1 MVGSFFGQD
10 SVICRTKS
18 TIMES
23 PSDCNPAEET
33 MHTIAIRL
41 RPPLYLAVF
50 LFACRAASL
59 MAQGD
64 ASLGSA
70 PAAEVNFATEVLP
83 ILQSHCYACHGPS
96 DQQSGFR
103 LDVREIAFRGGDSA
117 EAAIIPHHA
126 DASPLFRF
134 VSLDVTETSSA
145 TNELRMPPEDSD
157 SQPLTAKQISILRTW
172 IDQGA
177 AWPGELAGAVET
189 KPLWSLRPVVRPSV
203 PTLPDGRAFANPIDS
218 FIAVKLSE
226 HGLTI
231 SQEEEPRTLLR
242 RLTFGLTGLPPEPTQ
257 IDAYLSD
264 LQNEKQAGHTYELM
278 VSNLLDSPRYGE
290 RWARHWLDVVRFAES
305 NGFEMNQPRPNAW
318 RYRDYVID
326 AFNQDMPY
334 DQFMREQIAGDS
346 LGADLGTGFI
356 VGGPWDQVKSPD
368 PVLTA
373 QQRSD
378 ELHDMVSTTGS
389 AFLGLTVGC
398 ARCHN
403 HKFDP
408 ITQRDYFAMVACLS
422 GVQHGERPIEKAT
435 NPDVQQTVEH
445 LRSEIQKISAELE
458 ALVPLAFPKTQEAN
472 AASLATPN
480 RPPVNA
486 IQNTERLAPVSAKYV
501 KFTIKETNTGA
512 EPCLDELELWTGD
525 GRNVAVHATL
535 SSSGD
540 FSGNE
545 RHQLHH
551 LIDGQAG
558 NDRSWISNTAGTGWV
573 VLELPNRESIVK
585 VVWGRDRKEQF
596 ADRLPVRYK
605 IECSDD
611 GTQWNIAADSF
622 DRMPFSSPRT
632 PETDWKVIALSK
644 EQRDLAEVQEATLA
658 NLQVQL
664 KQLISPTTAYVGKME
679 QPVPTYRLSRGDPM
693 QPKEPIAPGGIQAV
707 GNMLSMPD
715 DMPEQQRRVQLA
727 NWIAN
732 ANNPLPA
739 RVMVNRIWQYHFGVG
754 LVDTPSD
761 FGHNGGGPSHP
772 ELLDWLASEFIESGW
787 SVKQLQKRILTSQA
801 YRQSSQV
808 QSDGLRVDANN
819 RWLWRFSP
827 RRLEAEAIRDSI
839 LAVSGQLDLRMGG
852 PGFDLFVPNTN
863 YVRVYETKTQFG
875 EGDFR
880 RMIYQNKPRV
890 ELDSLF
896 GVFDCPDGGQI
907 QPKRNVSITPLQALN
922 LLNSEFL
929 IDQAKRFAE
938 RLESSAGN
946 DTQGQ
951 AALAFRLAFGRPP
964 DAKESSA
971 SEQLIS
977 QHGLAVFCRA
987 LYNSNEFLSVR

>member
-1 MVGSFFGQD
+1 
-10 SVICRTKS
+10 
-18 TIMES
+18 MES
-23 PSDCNPAEET
+23 PSDCNPAVET
-33 MHTIAIRL
+33 MHTTVIPL
-41 RPPLYLAVF
+41 RSSLYLSVF
-50 LFACRAASL
+50 LFFSSVASL
-59 MAQGD
+59 TVEGVA
-64 ASLGSA
+64 LPGSVQ
-70 PAAEVNFATEVLP
+70 AAEIDFATEVLP
-83 ILQSHCYACHGPS
+83 ILQSHCYACHGPAE
-96 DQQSGFR
+96 QQSGYR
-103 LDVREIAFRGGDSA
+103 LDVRDIAFQGGDSA
-117 EAAIIPHHA
+117 EAAILPHRA
-126 DASPLFRF
+126 DASPLIRF
-134 VSLDVTETSSA
+134 VSFDVSAASSA
-145 TNELRMPPEDSD
+145 TSETKMPPEDSD
-157 SQPLTAKQISILRTW
+157 SQPLSAEQISILRAW

-177 AWPGELAGAVET
+177 AWPDELAGAVEA
-189 KPLWSLRPVVRPSV
+189 KPLWSLQPVVRPSV
-203 PTLPDGRAFANPIDS
+203 PTLPDGRTFANPIDS
-218 FIAVKLSE
+218 FVAAKLNE

-264 LQNEKQAGHTYELM
+264 LRNEKQDGNTYELM
-278 VSNLLDSPRYGE
+278 VSRLLDSPRYGE

-334 DQFMREQIAGDS
+334 DQFIREQLAGDS

-408 ITQRDYFAMVACLS
+408 ISQRDYFAMVACLS
-422 GVQHGERPIEKAT
+422 GVQHGERPIEKAAS
-435 NPDVQQTVEH
+435 PDIQQTVKQ
-445 LRSEIQKISAELE
+445 LRSQIQKISTELE
-458 ALVPLAFPKTQEAN
+458 ALVPLASPKAREAD

-486 IQNTERLAPVSAKYV
+486 IQNTERIAAVSAKYV
-501 KFTIKETNTGA
+501 KFTIEETNTGA

-525 GRNVAVHATL
+525 GRNVAVHAKL

-540 FSGNE
+540 FPGNE

-551 LIDGQAG
+551 LIDGQVG

-573 VLELPNRESIVK
+573 VLELPDRESIVK

-596 ADRLPVRYK
+596 ADRLPSRYK

-611 GTQWNIAADSF
+611 GTQWNTVADSF

-632 PETDWKVIALSK
+632 PESDWKVTALSK
-644 EQRDLAEVQEATLA
+644 EQRDLAAVQEATLA
-658 NLQVQL
+658 NLQAQL
-664 KQLISPTTAYVGKME
+664 KELTSPTTAYVGKME
-679 QPVPTYRLSRGDPM
+679 QPAPTYRLSRGDPM
-693 QPKEPIAPGGIQAV
+693 QPKEPIAPGGIQGV
-707 GNMLSMPD
+707 GDVLSMPD
-715 DMPEQQRRVQLA
+715 DLPEQQRRVQLA
-727 NWIAN
+727 NWITN

-761 FGHNGGGPSHP
+761 FGHNGGVPSHP

-808 QSDGLRVDANN
+808 KADGLRVDANN

-946 DTQGQ
+946 DTNRQVEF
-951 AALAFRLAFGRPP
+951 AFQLAFGRTP
-964 DAKESSA
+964 DAKEWSA

>member
-1 MVGSFFGQD
+1 
-10 SVICRTKS
+10 
-18 TIMES
+18 
-23 PSDCNPAEET
+23 
-33 MHTIAIRL
+33 MHTTVIHL
-41 RPPLYLAVF
+41 RSSLYLAAF
-50 LFACRAASL
+50 LFVSSVALLTVEGVAL
-59 MAQGD
+59 P
-64 ASLGSA
+64 GSVQ
-70 PAAEVNFATEVLP
+70 AAEVDFATEVLP

-96 DQQSGFR
+96 EQQSGYR
-103 LDVREIAFRGGDSA
+103 LDVRDIAFQGGDSA
-117 EAAIIPHHA
+117 ESAIIPHRA
-126 DASPLFRF
+126 DASPLIRF
-134 VSLDVTETSSA
+134 VSLDVTAASGDASETK
-145 TNELRMPPEDSD
+145 MPPVDSD
-157 SQPLTAKQISILRTW
+157 SQPLSAEQISILRNW

-177 AWPGELAGAVET
+177 AWPDELAGAVET
-189 KPLWSLRPVVRPSV
+189 KPLWSLQPVVRPSV
-203 PTLPDGRAFANPIDS
+203 PTLPDGRTFANPIDS
-218 FIAVKLSE
+218 FIATKLSE

-231 SQEEEPRTLLR
+231 SQEEESRTLLR

-264 LQNEKQAGHTYELM
+264 LRNEKQSGHTYELM
-278 VSNLLDSPRYGE
+278 VSRLLDSPRYGE

-334 DQFMREQIAGDS
+334 DQFMREQLAGDS
-346 LGADLGTGFI
+346 LGSDLGTGFI

-422 GVQHGERPIEKAT
+422 GVQHGERPIEKAAK
-435 NPDVQQTVEH
+435 PDVQQAVEQI
-445 LRSEIQKISAELE
+445 RSEIQKISTELE
-458 ALVPLAFPKTQEAN
+458 ALVPLASPKAREAD
-472 AASLATPN
+472 AASLAAPN

-486 IQNTERLAPVSAKYV
+486 IQNTERIAAVSAKFV
-501 KFTIKETNTGA
+501 KFTIEETNTGA

-525 GRNVAVHATL
+525 GRNVAVQAKL

-540 FSGNE
+540 FPGNE

-551 LIDGQAG
+551 LIDGHVG
-558 NDRSWISNTAGTGWV
+558 NDRSWISNTADTGWV

-596 ADRLPVRYK
+596 ADRLPIRYK

-632 PETDWKVIALSK
+632 PESDWKVMALSK

-679 QPVPTYRLSRGDPM
+679 QPAPTYRLSRGDPM
-693 QPKEPIAPGGIQAV
+693 QPKEPIAPGGIQGV
-707 GNMLSMPD
+707 GDVLSMPD
-715 DMPEQQRRVQLA
+715 DLPEQQRRVELA
-727 NWIAN
+727 NWIASPS
-732 ANNPLPA
+732 NPLPA

-761 FGHNGGGPSHP
+761 FGHNGGVPSHP

-808 QSDGLRVDANN
+808 KADGLRIDANN

-946 DTQGQ
+946 DTKGQ
-951 AALAFRLAFGRPP
+951 IELAFQLSFGRTP
-964 DAKESSA
+964 DAKELSA